1 MNGTAGRT
9 LPLLDSQEG
18 IWLAQRV
25 EGSGAMYGVGQYIDI
40 AGPMDAHV
48 CERALRHVVAETET
62 LHARFTEDGDKAV
75 QFLAPDALPS
85 PLLLSVDLSADDDPG
100 TAAEEWMR
108 AELRQE
114 NGPRSGRPFSFVLFR
129 LATDRHI
136 WFQRYDHLLM
146 DVFGCSLVSR
156 RFADVYTALLRGRS
170 PEPAGH
176 APLAELLAE
185 ESAYRASERYADD
198 RRYWLDR
205 FADRPDLAAIPGHGP
220 AAGSQ
225 SGREGGQEV
234 LRETGHLP
242 PSAVAALRAAA
253 VRAGV
258 SWPRLVVAAFA
269 AFTGRMT
276 GADEAVLSLP
286 VTGRASDR
294 ARRTPCTMANLLPV
308 RLPATAGAS
317 LLDLARAAG
326 HEIGDVL
333 AHQGYRGERLR
344 RELGWPT
351 GDRWHF
357 GPSVN
362 VLPTAGES
370 LWFGEHRGAVGDLS
384 TRRVEDFGVLVSGWS
399 EDEGMPV
406 VLEANPALYDRAWLR
421 AAHRSFLTFLEKAV
435 SDPST
440 PVGRIDTVD
449 TAERDAMVKD
459 GNATEQPVAAATVPA
474 LLARHLPWSLDA
486 VAITDGEQ
494 DMTYGELDAA
504 AGRLASYLAGVGVR
518 RGDRVAV
525 VMERSAELIVTLLAV
540 WRAGAAFV
548 PVDVEYPAERVA
560 FLLADSAPA
569 AVVCTAAHRDALPA
583 GPAKAPVVL
592 DDPGVREAVAA
603 CRIDGPATP
612 VPLGAHDLAYV
623 MYTSG
628 SSGVPKGVAV
638 PHGGVAALVGSHA
651 GWRVGAGDAV
661 LMHAPHAF
669 DVALFEVWVP
679 LAAGGRVVI
688 AGPGVVDA
696 ARVRAAVADGVTALH
711 VTAGMFRVLAEGS
724 PECFTGLTEVL
735 TGGDVVPPG
744 AVARVR
750 EACPRV
756 AVRHLYG
763 PTEATLCAT
772 WHVLPAGAASGPA
785 LPIGRPLP
793 HRRVYVLDAALRPA
807 PAGVVGELYLAG
819 AGLARGYP
827 GRPEPTAERF
837 VACPFGAGERMYRTG
852 DLVRWTPEGE
862 LLFMGRADDQVKV
875 RGFRVEPGEVESVLA
890 AYEAVAQAVV
900 VAREDGGAG
909 GGKRLIGY
917 VVPDAEHAADP
928 GRLREHVAGLL
939 PEYMVPAAV
948 VVLDALPLTVNGK
961 LDRAALPSPDFTGG
975 AEGGRGPATPLEDV
989 LCGLFGEVLGLGR
1002 VGADVSFFRLGGDSL
1017 LGMRLIARV
1026 RAVLD
1031 VEVGIGELFG
1041 APTVAGLAGLIEGG
1055 HGSGGGRVVLRPWV
1069 RPDVVPL
1076 SFAQQ
1081 RMWFLNR
1088 MEEAVPGAS
1097 AAYNLPLALRISGAL
1112 DVAALELAL
1121 GDVADRHESLRTV
1134 FPDHD
1139 GVPYQHVLHGT
1150 AGRPPM
1156 TVVRTDEEQVP
1167 EALVDHLG
1175 EGFDLRVDRP
1185 WRVRLL
1191 VVGPGEFVL
1200 SVVAHHVAVDGWSM
1214 GVLARDL
1221 EAAYAARCEGRVPG
1235 WGPLAVQ
1242 YADYALWQRAVLGE
1256 LEDPESVSSRQLAF
1270 WREALA
1276 DLPQEIALPVDR
1288 ARPAVPSF
1296 AGRMV
1301 PVVAGAGTHA
1311 GLVEL
1316 AGRGR
1321 ATMFMVVH
1329 AAVGVLLAKLGAG
1342 EDVPLGTPVAGRGE
1356 AALEGLAG
1364 FFVNTLVL
1372 RTDLSGDPTFAELLE
1387 RVRGADLAAYAHQ
1400 DVPFERLVEEL
1411 NPSRSLSRTP
1421 LFQVM
1426 LALQNVPEPEW
1437 RLRGTRVRA
1446 LPMVAPAARF
1456 DLAVTLTERRDERG
1470 APAGLDGDVL
1480 LAADLFDEDT
1490 AGALARR
1497 LVRVLDQ
1504 VAADPGIRLSDVDVL
1519 TADERARV
1527 VERWN
1532 ETAAVSA
1539 GGASVPELCAERAR
1553 RSPDAVAVRCGA
1565 DAVSYGELEARAN
1578 RLARHLRGLGVRRED
1593 RVGLCLPRGVD
1604 MVVGELA
1611 VWKAGGAFVPLD
1623 LEYPADRLA
1632 FMVADSGARVVLG
1645 TAATLSGLRVGAS
1658 AVVPD
1663 TGEAAAA
1670 KSVARDTA
1678 EAGATR
1684 FVVLDDAETPAAWAA
1699 ASPEP
1704 LGTSAL
1710 PDQLAYVIY
1719 TSGSTGRPKGVAVAH
1734 GGVANLAEV
1743 MRPALGVAEGV
1754 TVLQFASFSFDA
1766 AVLDVAVTLAAG
1778 GTLAIASATE
1788 RAEPAAL
1795 ARMIAASGV
1804 STASVVPSLLSVLDP
1819 ASVPGVTNWVLGA
1832 ELLTADLASRW
1843 TPRARVWNTYGPT
1856 EATVMAT
1863 AGPVAAGTTAS
1874 DEPPPIGRPL
1884 GNVRIYVLDSRL
1896 RPVAPGVVGEAY
1908 IAGPGV
1914 ARGYVG
1920 RPGLTAERFVAC
1932 PFGAGGRM
1940 YRTGDLA
1947 RWTADGQLLFAGRS
1961 DEQVKIRGFRVEPG
1975 EVEAALSAR
1984 PGVRR
1989 AVVVV
1994 REDRPGDRRLVAYV
2008 VPEARHELDPRK
2020 VRAEAALRL
2029 PEHMVPAA
2037 VVVLDALPLTVNGK
2051 LDRAAL
2057 PAPDF
2062 TARASGREP
2071 RTQTEEILCGL
2082 FGEVLGLEWVGA
2094 DDGFFDLG
2102 GDSLLAMRLIARV
2115 RAVLDVE
2122 VGIGEL
2128 FGAPTVAGLA
2138 GLIEGGHG
2146 SGGGRVV
2153 LRPWVRPDVVPLS
2166 FAQQR
2171 MWFLNRMEE
2180 AVPGASAAYNLPLA
2194 LRISGALDVAALELA
2209 LGDVAD
2215 RHESLRTV
2223 FPDHDGVPY
2232 QHVLHG
2238 TAGRPPM
2245 TVVRTDEEQVPEALV
2260 DHLGEGFD
2268 LRVDR
2273 PWRVRLLVVGPGEF
2287 VLSVVAHHVA
2297 VDGWSM
2303 GVLARDL
2310 EAAYAA
2316 RCEGRV
2322 PGWGPLAVQYAD
2334 YALWQRAVLGELEDP
2349 ESVSSRQLAFWRE
2362 ALADLPQEIALP
2374 VDRAR
2379 PAVPSFAGRMVPV
2392 VAGAGTHAGLVE
2404 LAGRGRAT
2412 MFMVVHAAVGVL
2424 LAKLGAG
2431 EDVPLGT
2438 PVAGRGE
2445 AALEG
2450 LAGFFVNTLV
2460 LRTDLSGDP
2469 TFAELLERVRGAD
2482 LAAYAHQDVPF
2493 ERLVEELNP
2502 SRSLSRTPLF
2512 QVMLALQ
2519 NVPEAA
2525 WDLPGVRVSPEPP
2538 PPRLAARFDLA
2549 VSMVERRDALGAPA
2563 GLDGEILYATD
2574 LFDADTVRALA
2585 QRLTHVLDQV
2595 AADPGIRLR
2604 DVDVLTADE
2613 RARMVERWNDSDLP
2627 VSPDSV
2633 VELFEERAAWS
2644 PDAIAVE
2651 AGERGEH
2658 ALTYG
2663 ELSSEAARLARHL
2676 VRAGVGPECRVAV
2689 VAERSVALV
2698 VSLVA
2703 VAMAGGVFVP
2713 VDPEYPADRVA
2724 FLLADSDPAVVLCTT
2739 ATRDAVPA
2747 ETGPEETVAP
2757 GAPALITASPPGR
2770 TTRRARRVV
2779 VVDDPAVAQ
2788 EVASYA
2794 SGPLGLSERLAP
2806 LTADNAAYVIYT
2818 SGSTGVPKGVAV
2830 PHHGLRNVVED
2841 NILRYRLGG
2850 DSRVLQL
2857 VSPSFDVSMADIWPA
2872 LCAGARLVLAPPK
2885 LDASGDELT
2894 RLMRAR
2900 RVTHLA
2906 TTPTYLL
2913 QMDADE
2919 LPELRLL
2926 IVGGEPMPPAA
2937 RRRWQRGRALYVQ
2950 YGVTEATIISTVS
2963 AVRHDRDGTTP
2974 IGGPI
2979 ANTRVYALDPAL
2991 RPVPV
2996 GVPGELYITGAGVAR
3011 GYLGRSALSAERFV
3025 ASPFGTGERMY
3036 RTGDVVRWTSEGELV
3051 FAGRADAQVKVR
3063 GHRIEPG
3070 EIEAALA
3077 GCPGVREA
3085 VAMVRED
3092 TPGRRRLIGY
3102 AAADPRAVD
3111 GRTVRAYAAGVLPEH
3126 MVPTAVVVLD
3136 ALPLTANGKLDRA
3149 ALPAPDFAERVSGR
3163 EPRTETERIL
3173 CDLFAEMLRLDRV
3186 GADDGFFELGG
3197 DSISSMQLVSRARRA
3212 GLVMTPRHVFEE
3224 KTPERLAAVV
3234 EEAATGRER
3243 APADIGVGDVPWTP
3257 VMRAFGERA
3266 TGHRFA
3272 QWTTVGAPAGL
3283 GTDVLAAG
3291 LGALLDTHA
3300 MLRARAVPGHP
3311 GLVVDEPGSAHAED
3325 QVARVDA
3332 ADAADDDLDGV
3343 AGRAAREAVE
3353 RLDPRSGVMAQAV
3366 WVDAGPARTGRIVLV
3381 LHHLVVDGVSWRIL
3395 LPDLRA
3401 ACEAVAAGRAPELDP
3416 VGTSFRRW
3424 AHLLADQARTEQRVA
3439 ELDDWVSLLGEHQR
3453 PLGSRDLDPAV
3464 DTARTLRRRSWTL
3477 RPERAATLVGR
3488 TPAAFHCGVREV
3500 LLATLAGAVAHWR
3513 PETAAGLLVEVEGH
3527 GRAPLEG
3534 VDLSRTVGW
3543 FTDAHPVRLAV
3554 AAVDLDDAM
3563 AGGPAAGTLM
3573 KAVKE
3578 QVRAVPGDGLGHQL
3592 LRRLNPATAPVL
3604 AAAPTA
3610 RIGFNYLG
3618 RFDAGTAGAVGDWQQ
3633 AGAEAVGGS
3642 TDPDLPAMHTVEGLA
3657 VVRDTPEGPELTV
3670 TLTHP
3675 RQLLDAA
3682 DVERLGRT
3690 WVRMLD
3696 GLAAHTEEPAAGGHT
3711 PSDFH
3716 LLDLEQDEVDQFEA
3730 IAAEL
3735 EEGLSR

>member
-1 MNGTAGRT
+1 M
-9 LPLLDSQEG
+9 
-18 IWLAQRV
+18 
-25 EGSGAMYGVGQYIDI
+25 
-40 AGPMDAHV
+40 
-48 CERALRHVVAETET
+48 
-62 LHARFTEDGDKAV
+62 
-75 QFLAPDALPS
+75 
-85 PLLLSVDLSADDDPG
+85 
-100 TAAEEWMR
+100 
-108 AELRQE
+108 
-114 NGPRSGRPFSFVLFR
+114 
-129 LATDRHI
+129 
-136 WFQRYDHLLM
+136 
-146 DVFGCSLVSR
+146 
-156 RFADVYTALLRGRS
+156 
-170 PEPAGH
+170 
-176 APLAELLAE
+176 
-185 ESAYRASERYADD
+185 
-198 RRYWLDR
+198 
-205 FADRPDLAAIPGHGP
+205 
-220 AAGSQ
+220 
-225 SGREGGQEV
+225 
-234 LRETGHLP
+234 
-242 PSAVAALRAAA
+242 
-253 VRAGV
+253 
-258 SWPRLVVAAFA
+258 
-269 AFTGRMT
+269 
-276 GADEAVLSLP
+276 
-286 VTGRASDR
+286 
-294 ARRTPCTMANLLPV
+294 
-308 RLPATAGAS
+308 
-317 LLDLARAAG
+317 
-326 HEIGDVL
+326 
-333 AHQGYRGERLR
+333 
-344 RELGWPT
+344 
-351 GDRWHF
+351 
-357 GPSVN
+357 
-362 VLPTAGES
+362 
-370 LWFGEHRGAVGDLS
+370 
-384 TRRVEDFGVLVSGWS
+384 
-399 EDEGMPV
+399 
-406 VLEANPALYDRAWLR
+406 
-421 AAHRSFLTFLEKAV
+421 
-435 SDPST
+435 
-440 PVGRIDTVD
+440 
-449 TAERDAMVKD
+449 
-459 GNATEQPVAAATVPA
+459 
-474 LLARHLPWSLDA
+474 
-486 VAITDGEQ
+486 
-494 DMTYGELDAA
+494 
-504 AGRLASYLAGVGVR
+504 
-518 RGDRVAV
+518 
-525 VMERSAELIVTLLAV
+525 
-540 WRAGAAFV
+540 
-548 PVDVEYPAERVA
+548 
-560 FLLADSAPA
+560 
-569 AVVCTAAHRDALPA
+569 
-583 GPAKAPVVL
+583 
-592 DDPGVREAVAA
+592 
-603 CRIDGPATP
+603 
-612 VPLGAHDLAYV
+612 
-623 MYTSG
+623 
-628 SSGVPKGVAV
+628 
-638 PHGGVAALVGSHA
+638 
-651 GWRVGAGDAV
+651 
-661 LMHAPHAF
+661 
-669 DVALFEVWVP
+669 
-679 LAAGGRVVI
+679 
-688 AGPGVVDA
+688 
-696 ARVRAAVADGVTALH
+696 
-711 VTAGMFRVLAEGS
+711 
-724 PECFTGLTEVL
+724 
-735 TGGDVVPPG
+735 
-744 AVARVR
+744 
-750 EACPRV
+750 
-756 AVRHLYG
+756 
-763 PTEATLCAT
+763 
-772 WHVLPAGAASGPA
+772 
-785 LPIGRPLP
+785 
-793 HRRVYVLDAALRPA
+793 
-807 PAGVVGELYLAG
+807 
-819 AGLARGYP
+819 
-827 GRPEPTAERF
+827 
-837 VACPFGAGERMYRTG
+837 
-852 DLVRWTPEGE
+852 
-862 LLFMGRADDQVKV
+862 
-875 RGFRVEPGEVESVLA
+875 
-890 AYEAVAQAVV
+890 
-900 VAREDGGAG
+900 
-909 GGKRLIGY
+909 
-917 VVPDAEHAADP
+917 
-928 GRLREHVAGLL
+928 
-939 PEYMVPAAV
+939 
-948 VVLDALPLTVNGK
+948 
-961 LDRAALPSPDFTGG
+961 
-975 AEGGRGPATPLEDV
+975 
-989 LCGLFGEVLGLGR
+989 
-1002 VGADVSFFRLGGDSL
+1002 
-1017 LGMRLIARV
+1017 
-1026 RAVLD
+1026 
-1031 VEVGIGELFG
+1031 
-1041 APTVAGLAGLIEGG
+1041 
-1055 HGSGGGRVVLRPWV
+1055 
-1069 RPDVVPL
+1069 
-1076 SFAQQ
+1076 
-1081 RMWFLNR
+1081 
-1088 MEEAVPGAS
+1088 
-1097 AAYNLPLALRISGAL
+1097 
-1112 DVAALELAL
+1112 
-1121 GDVADRHESLRTV
+1121 
-1134 FPDHD
+1134 
-1139 GVPYQHVLHGT
+1139 
-1150 AGRPPM
+1150 
-1156 TVVRTDEEQVP
+1156 
-1167 EALVDHLG
+1167 
-1175 EGFDLRVDRP
+1175 
-1185 WRVRLL
+1185 
-1191 VVGPGEFVL
+1191 
-1200 SVVAHHVAVDGWSM
+1200 
-1214 GVLARDL
+1214 
-1221 EAAYAARCEGRVPG
+1221 
-1235 WGPLAVQ
+1235 
-1242 YADYALWQRAVLGE
+1242 
-1256 LEDPESVSSRQLAF
+1256 
-1270 WREALA
+1270 
-1276 DLPQEIALPVDR
+1276 
-1288 ARPAVPSF
+1288 
-1296 AGRMV
+1296 
-1301 PVVAGAGTHA
+1301 
-1311 GLVEL
+1311 
-1316 AGRGR
+1316 
-1321 ATMFMVVH
+1321 
-1329 AAVGVLLAKLGAG
+1329 
-1342 EDVPLGTPVAGRGE
+1342 
-1356 AALEGLAG
+1356 
-1364 FFVNTLVL
+1364 
-1372 RTDLSGDPTFAELLE
+1372 
-1387 RVRGADLAAYAHQ
+1387 
-1400 DVPFERLVEEL
+1400 
-1411 NPSRSLSRTP
+1411 
-1421 LFQVM
+1421 
-1426 LALQNVPEPEW
+1426 
-1437 RLRGTRVRA
+1437 
-1446 LPMVAPAARF
+1446 
-1456 DLAVTLTERRDERG
+1456 
-1470 APAGLDGDVL
+1470 
-1480 LAADLFDEDT
+1480 
-1490 AGALARR
+1490 
-1497 LVRVLDQ
+1497 
-1504 VAADPGIRLSDVDVL
+1504 
-1519 TADERARV
+1519 
-1527 VERWN
+1527 
-1532 ETAAVSA
+1532 
-1539 GGASVPELCAERAR
+1539 
-1553 RSPDAVAVRCGA
+1553 
-1565 DAVSYGELEARAN
+1565 
-1578 RLARHLRGLGVRRED
+1578 
-1593 RVGLCLPRGVD
+1593 
-1604 MVVGELA
+1604 
-1611 VWKAGGAFVPLD
+1611 
-1623 LEYPADRLA
+1623 
-1632 FMVADSGARVVLG
+1632 
-1645 TAATLSGLRVGAS
+1645 
-1658 AVVPD
+1658 
-1663 TGEAAAA
+1663 
-1670 KSVARDTA
+1670 
-1678 EAGATR
+1678 
-1684 FVVLDDAETPAAWAA
+1684 
-1699 ASPEP
+1699 
-1704 LGTSAL
+1704 
-1710 PDQLAYVIY
+1710 
-1719 TSGSTGRPKGVAVAH
+1719 
-1734 GGVANLAEV
+1734 
-1743 MRPALGVAEGV
+1743 
-1754 TVLQFASFSFDA
+1754 
-1766 AVLDVAVTLAAG
+1766 
-1778 GTLAIASATE
+1778 
-1788 RAEPAAL
+1788 
-1795 ARMIAASGV
+1795 
-1804 STASVVPSLLSVLDP
+1804 
-1819 ASVPGVTNWVLGA
+1819 
-1832 ELLTADLASRW
+1832 
-1843 TPRARVWNTYGPT
+1843 
-1856 EATVMAT
+1856 
-1863 AGPVAAGTTAS
+1863 
-1874 DEPPPIGRPL
+1874 
-1884 GNVRIYVLDSRL
+1884 
-1896 RPVAPGVVGEAY
+1896 
-1908 IAGPGV
+1908 
-1914 ARGYVG
+1914 
-1920 RPGLTAERFVAC
+1920 
-1932 PFGAGGRM
+1932 
-1940 YRTGDLA
+1940 
-1947 RWTADGQLLFAGRS
+1947 
-1961 DEQVKIRGFRVEPG
+1961 
-1975 EVEAALSAR
+1975 
-1984 PGVRR
+1984 
-1989 AVVVV
+1989 
-1994 REDRPGDRRLVAYV
+1994 
-2008 VPEARHELDPRK
+2008 
-2020 VRAEAALRL
+2020 
-2029 PEHMVPAA
+2029 
-2037 VVVLDALPLTVNGK
+2037 
-2051 LDRAAL
+2051 
-2057 PAPDF
+2057 
-2062 TARASGREP
+2062 
-2071 RTQTEEILCGL
+2071 
-2082 FGEVLGLEWVGA
+2082 
-2094 DDGFFDLG
+2094 
-2102 GDSLLAMRLIARV
+2102 
-2115 RAVLDVE
+2115 
-2122 VGIGEL
+2122 
-2128 FGAPTVAGLA
+2128 
-2138 GLIEGGHG
+2138 
-2146 SGGGRVV
+2146 
-2153 LRPWVRPDVVPLS
+2153 
-2166 FAQQR
+2166 
-2171 MWFLNRMEE
+2171 
-2180 AVPGASAAYNLPLA
+2180 
-2194 LRISGALDVAALELA
+2194 
-2209 LGDVAD
+2209 
-2215 RHESLRTV
+2215 
-2223 FPDHDGVPY
+2223 
-2232 QHVLHG
+2232 
-2238 TAGRPPM
+2238 
-2245 TVVRTDEEQVPEALV
+2245 
-2260 DHLGEGFD
+2260 
-2268 LRVDR
+2268 RVDR

-2996 GVPGELYITGAGVAR
+2996 GVPGELYVTGAGVAR

-3332 ADAADDDLDGV
+3332 ADDDLDGV

-3439 ELDDWVSLLGEHQR
+3439 ELDDWISLLGEHQR